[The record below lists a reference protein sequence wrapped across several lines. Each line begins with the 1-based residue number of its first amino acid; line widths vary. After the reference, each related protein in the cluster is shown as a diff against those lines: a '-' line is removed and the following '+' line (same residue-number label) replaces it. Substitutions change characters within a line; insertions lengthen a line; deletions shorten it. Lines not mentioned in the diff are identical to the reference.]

1 MQNENLKKLA
11 SGLSTKSNAKKDL
24 ELIADS
30 QTAKIKGGI
39 KDIQDLDGCAD
50 RFKCRN
56 GFSCQ
61 TF

>member
-30 QTAKIKGGI
+30 QTAKICKSSAKSGLI
-39 KDIQDLDGCAD
+39 
-50 RFKCRN
+50 
-56 GFSCQ
+56 
-61 TF
+61 